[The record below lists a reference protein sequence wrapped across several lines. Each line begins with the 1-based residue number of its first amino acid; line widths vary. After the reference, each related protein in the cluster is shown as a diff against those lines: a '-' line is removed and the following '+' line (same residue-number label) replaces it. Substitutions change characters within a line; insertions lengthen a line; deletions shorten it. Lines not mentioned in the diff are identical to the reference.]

1 MLGKASYLKK
11 LTSKMQFRSVE
22 VGEKMEGSS
31 PPSVFIGNFGYPKV
45 YVGPMITPE
54 FGDTSFLDFPEAWIP
69 TNRTPEDIV
78 QFRLQLVR
86 GKETVGIKD
95 LNNTL
100 VQKLQE
106 ISLSDKSI
114 VADAEFKT
122 KPRGVTFNDDHQP
135 FGPSAQLKE
144 FNIENTKWEQHLEKV
159 YYDTDH
165 KSSGAMVDLYRDGL
179 TFTQIQ
185 KALSVGTMGIGKNR
199 RLVPTRWSITAT
211 DDTLG
216 KHLLAD
222 VRYSEILETYE
233 VYEFETLRNKFVIL
247 FTPTPWQYE
256 FMEAFIHVVG
266 NEEVIF
272 SDWEPF
278 QGRTTYSEVGGCY
291 YAVRFASAEKLS
303 FRKKQA
309 GVIVFRESYQGY
321 IPLGVFTC
329 RETARHA
336 LAQKPLEFSDMKSA
350 LAHISTRV
358 KLPLKRFMESG
369 SLLAE
374 VSRRRQMLLSAYDR

>member
-1 MLGKASYLKK
+1 MPGKAAYLKK

-22 VGEKMEGSS
+22 VGEKMQGSS
-31 PPSVFIGNFGYPKV
+31 PPSVFIGNYGYPKV
-45 YVGPMITPE
+45 FVGPMLTPE

-69 TNRTPEDIV
+69 TSRTPEDII

-86 GKETVGIKD
+86 GKEIAGVAD
-95 LNNTL
+95 LDNKL
-100 VQKLQE
+100 VKKLQE

-114 VADAEFKT
+114 IADAEFKT
-122 KPRGVTFNDDHQP
+122 KPRGTTFHQDHQP
-135 FGPSAQLKE
+135 FGPSAALKE
-144 FNIENTKWEQHLEKV
+144 FNIENTRWEPHLEKV
-159 YYDTDH
+159 YYDTDYR
-165 KSSGAMVDLYRDGL
+165 SADAMVDLYKEGL
-179 TFTQIQ
+179 NFTQIQ
-185 KALSVGTMGIGKNR
+185 KALSVGTMGIEQNR
-199 RLVPTRWSITAT
+199 KLVPTRWSITAT

-216 KHLLAD
+216 KHILED
-222 VRYSEILETYE
+222 VRYNEIAETYE
-233 VYEFETLRNKFVIL
+233 VYEFETLKNRFVIL

-256 FMEAFIHVVG
+256 FMEAFIHVMG
-266 NEEVIF
+266 EEEVIF

-291 YAVRFASAEKLS
+291 YAVRFACAEKLS

-309 GVIVFRESYQGY
+309 GVVVFRESYQGY

-350 LAHISTRV
+350 IAHISTRIV
-358 KLPLKRFMESG
+358 LPMKRFLDSG
-369 SLLAE
+369 SLLRE
-374 VSRRRQMLLSAYDR
+374 ISKHKQMLLSAYAR